1 MKTDPIKFE
10 VIRNALGETTEEMS
24 AALRRS
30 AYSTNIKTR
39 CDFSCA
45 VFDRE
50 ANVLAQAFAQANH
63 LGSMVRLVP
72 LALEEY
78 GVDNLAPGDAIV
90 MNDPYRGGV
99 HLNDIFLI
107 ARAQTGFADM
117 RGQTLDL
124 IEEVSAAVEQM
135 RAIASERGSELRMEA
150 ADGEA
155 FVEGD
160 RQRLRQLTQI
170 LLRNA
175 FEHGKDGVSVVVS
188 VDRIDSEWELAVADD
203 GPGFAAEDL
212 ERVFERFYRG
222 AKSARS
228 GSAVGT
234 GLGLP
239 IARSIVLGHGGRIW
253 IDRSAANGA
262 VVRARFPAA
271 GPVPRHAAASPDLG
285 KRA

>member
-1 MKTDPIKFE
+1 MADPIQFE

-99 HLNDIFLI
+99 HLNDIFPHRPLLLRG
-107 ARAQTGFADM
+107 RA
-117 RGQTLDL
+117 
-124 IEEVSAAVEQM
+124 V
-135 RAIASERGSELRMEA
+135 
-150 ADGEA
+150 
-155 FVEGD
+155 
-160 RQRLRQLTQI
+160 RLRRQP
-170 LLRNA
+170 RPPRRR
-175 FEHGKDGVSVVVS
+175 G
-188 VDRIDSEWELAVADD
+188 RR
-203 GPGFAAEDL
+203 GPGQRRRL
-212 ERVFERFYRG
+212 PG
-222 AKSARS
+222 
-228 GSAVGT
+228 
-234 GLGLP
+234 GLP
-239 IARSIVLGHGGRIW
+239 GGGHH
-253 IDRSAANGA
+253 
-262 VVRARFPAA
+262 PA
-271 GPVPRHAAASPDLG
+271 P
-285 KRA
+285 